1 MAAVTAI
8 HSLRI
13 VRVDQITL
21 YYESR
26 NRVKT
31 AYTGYAA
38 DISPVPGSITRS
50 IRTENSIT
58 YTDIAFAV
66 SEVTSRTASLLEAL
80 KATRIVVMCKD
91 ERESDLIFGAPGW
104 PATLNYVREGSV
116 YRITITAATP
126 SGDMFLI
133 P

>member
-1 MAAVTAI
+1 MSAVTAI

-31 AYTGYAA
+31 AYTGYDA

-50 IRTENSIT
+50 VRTENSIT

-91 ERESDLIFGAPGW
+91 ERGSDLIFGSPGW

-116 YRITITAATP
+116 YKVTITAATP